1 MTEPAVDKHLEA
13 RLWTLLE
20 ERAKVRLGTLILL
33 RRRSRK
39 GGINLI
45 QLALDSGN
53 IEPGMAQALSAEA
66 GVNIASKGSDPPAQA
81 RVVAR
86 AIGSI
91 PPGRVVAQSSTPMA
105 AAPPPRQFGAAMGAA
120 PPGGASRSTA
130 RLPPSRPPTPAPAPL
145 AARATANLPPL
156 DMPDMDEVSGRPTLR
171 SVGPEPTADVVG
183 TPTLKPARE
192 VPQVTQAISL
202 ADLPPLSG
210 VELIE
215 SVDEDEE
222 TMVKGE
228 TSQDIDDGSMS
239 QPWFDTQPP
248 ANAGTSVDGLSD
260 EELPAVG
267 ARYVLGDELGR
278 GGMGQILEA
287 EDRVLHRSVAIKLLR
302 DNNADDQVSRL
313 RFVDEARVTGQLQHP
328 AVPPVYDFG
337 RLGDGRIF
345 FAMKRI
351 EGRTL
356 RDIIED
362 LRADDPETVRYFGR
376 VRLLTIFVSVC
387 RAIAYSHSR
396 GIMHRDLKP
405 DNIMIGAFGEVTVM
419 DWGLAKPIDSV
430 EPDGSP
436 RLIAA
441 ARDTDERFRT
451 LQGEVTGTP
460 HYMPPEQAAGKT
472 EALGAHSDIY
482 SLGALLYELLT
493 LEPPYDGNSAR
504 AVRKA
509 VIEEQITAPSIRTPN
524 RGIPYAIEQLCLQCL
539 SKDSANRPK
548 AASSVAERVEDFL
561 EGEQERERQESECLR
576 LLTQGDKASRN
587 YFDRVEQHRQ
597 LQQKAAKLRA
607 KVTSWS
613 GEGERSQLWSQ
624 EDAER
629 AARISATQALS
640 EALVIYHNARAS
652 DPDSVSAR
660 TALAALYYAAFE
672 AAERDKDTVQMA
684 HYDCLTRAF
693 DDEQGSYGT
702 RLDGDGALTVE
713 TKPAGVQVTLFT
725 LRAVDCLLTPV
736 QPRTLGSSPIEQP
749 RLEKGRYLL
758 RLQAP
763 GMSVVSVPVFIGRGE
778 TVRLRIR
785 LFPDHERGENFV
797 HVAGG
802 PARVGGDD
810 LAQLARPERV
820 VEVDDFFIQKRP
832 VTAGEY
838 MRFLESLSQA
848 EGPSAARRHVPR
860 AAPNGPPLWSIHRDG
875 GLFSIP
881 EEDAQGNN
889 WNPSWPVVGISAA
902 DAEAY
907 CEWLNATLGPG
918 HRLPTELEWEKAAR
932 GADGRHYVWG
942 DRWDPS
948 FCRMA
953 NSGGDIPRQ
962 GSIDDFPADVS
973 PYGIESMAGGV
984 TEWTASTV
992 EGSELRIVKG
1002 GNWASGPTECR
1013 ASSRLAQSYE
1023 RVLPTLGFRVARSA
1037 PR

>member
-1 MTEPAVDKHLEA
+1 MTEAAVDKHLEA
-13 RLWTLLE
+13 RQWVLLE

-53 IEPGMAQALSAEA
+53 IEPEMARVLSVEA
-66 GVNIASKGSDPPAQA
+66 GVNLASMGSNPPAQA
-81 RVVAR
+81 RVVGRTA
-86 AIGSI
+86 SSN
-91 PPGRVVAQSSTPMA
+91 PPGRVVAQSAKPVAAVARPSSTPVAA
-105 AAPPPRQFGAAMGAA
+105 AAPGVD
-120 PPGGASRSTA
+120 PGYSRSTA
-130 RLPPSRPPTPAPAPL
+130 RLPPSAPPAAIPPAE
-145 AARATANLPPL
+145 RRTANLPPL
-156 DMPDMDEVSGRPTLR
+156 NAPSMAEVQGRATLPMA
-171 SVGPEPTADVVG
+171 SKATLIEQTAEA
-183 TPTLKPARE
+183 KPARE

-202 ADLPPLSG
+202 SDLPPLSG

-215 SVDEDEE
+215 SVDEVEE
-222 TMVKGE
+222 TMVKDQYGE
-228 TSQDIDDGSMS
+228 EIDDGSMS

-248 ANAGTSVDGLSD
+248 AGSSASVDGLSED
-260 EELPAVG
+260 DLPAVG
-267 ARYVLGDELGR
+267 ARYALGDELGR

-302 DNNADDQVSRL
+302 DNNADDEMSRL
-313 RFVDEARVTGQLQHP
+313 RFMDEARVTGQLQHP

-362 LRADDPETVRYFGR
+362 LRGDDPDTVRGFGR

-387 RAIAYSHSR
+387 RAIAYAHSR
-396 GIMHRDLKP
+396 GIIHRDLKP
-405 DNIMIGAFGEVTVM
+405 DNIMLGAFGEVTVM
-419 DWGLAKPIDSV
+419 DWGLAKPIDAV
-430 EPDGSP
+430 EPEGSP

-441 ARDTDERFRT
+441 AQNTEERFRT

-460 HYMPPEQAAGKT
+460 HYMPPEQAAGDSK
-472 EALGAHSDIY
+472 ALGPHSDIY
-482 SLGALLYELLT
+482 SLGAVLYELLT

-509 VIEEQITAPSIRTPN
+509 VIESQITAPSIRTPN

-539 SKDSANRPK
+539 SKAADNRPTT
-548 AASSVAERVEDFL
+548 ASSVAKRVEDFL
-561 EGEQERERQESECLR
+561 EGEQERERQVSECQR
-576 LLTQGDKASRN
+576 LLTQGDKASRT

-597 LQQKAAKLRA
+597 LQQKTSKLRS

-613 GEGERSQLWSQ
+613 GGGERSHLWSQ
-624 EDAER
+624 EDAEK

-640 EALVIYHNARAS
+640 EAIVIYHNARAS
-652 DPDSVSAR
+652 NPDSLQAR
-660 TALAALYYAAFE
+660 DALAALYYAAFE
-672 AAERDKDTVQMA
+672 TAERDKNTVQMA

-693 DDEQGSYGT
+693 DDEQGSYGM
-702 RLDGDGALTVE
+702 RLDGDGSLYVE
-713 TKPAGVQVTLFT
+713 TKPAGIQATLFT
-725 LRAVDCLLTPV
+725 LRAVDGLLTPV
-736 QPRTLGSSPIEQP
+736 QPNALGSSPIDLP
-749 RLEKGRYLL
+749 GVAKGRYLL
-758 RLQAP
+758 RLLAP
-763 GMSVVSVPVFIGRGE
+763 GMSAVSVPVCIGRGE
-778 TVRLRIR
+778 AVRLRIR
-785 LFPDHERGENFV
+785 LFPDHERGEGFV

-802 PARVGGDD
+802 PARIGGDD
-810 LAQLARPERV
+810 QAQLARPEHI

-838 MRFLESLSQA
+838 LRFLEHLVQTQ
-848 EGPSAARRHVPR
+848 GPEAAGKHVPR
-860 AAPNGPPLWSIHRDG
+860 AAPHGPPLWAIHRDG
-875 GLFSIP
+875 AMFSIP
-881 EEDAQGNN
+881 NQDSQGNA
-889 WNPSWPVVGISAA
+889 WDPSWPVVGVSAA

-907 CEWLNATLGPG
+907 CLWLNQTMGPG

-953 NSGGDIPRQ
+953 NSGGEIPQ
-962 GSIDDFPADVS
+962 HGSVDDFPADVS

-992 EGSELRIVKG
+992 EGSDLRIVKG

-1013 ASSRLAQSYE
+1013 ASSRLAQSYD
-1023 RVLPTLGFRVARSA
+1023 RVLSTLGFRVARSA

>member
-33 RRRSRK
+33 RRKSRK
-39 GGINLI
+39 GGMHLI

-53 IEPGMAQALSAEA
+53 IDAGMAQALSIEA
-66 GVNIASKGSDPPAQA
+66 GIALASRGSDPPAQA
-81 RVVAR
+81 RVVGRTAP
-86 AIGSI
+86 SN
-91 PPGRVVAQSSTPMA
+91 PPGRVVAQGASPVPAAPMVAPPSTPEST
-105 AAPPPRQFGAAMGAA
+105 PPARL
-120 PPGGASRSTA
+120 RSTA
-130 RLPPSRPPTPAPAPL
+130 RLPPSAPPAPVGE
-145 AARATANLPPL
+145 RRTANLPPL
-156 DMPDMDEVSGRPTLR
+156 NVPAAAPISDRSTLPML
-171 SVGPEPTADVVG
+171 GG
-183 TPTLKPARE
+183 TPAGESAELLSNPSTGSARE
-192 VPQVTQAISL
+192 VPQVTQAISIS
-202 ADLPPLSG
+202 DLPPLSG
-210 VELIE
+210 VEMVE
-215 SVDEDEE
+215 SVAEEDTAIQGGDYE
-222 TMVKGE
+222 
-228 TSQDIDDGSMS
+228 DDGSMS

-248 ANAGTSVDGLSD
+248 ANAGTSVDGLTD

-267 ARYVLGDELGR
+267 ARYALGDELGR

-302 DNNADDQVSRL
+302 DNNADDQVARL
-313 RFVDEARVTGQLQHP
+313 RFIDEARVTGQLQHP
-328 AVPPVYDFG
+328 AMPPVYDFG

-362 LRADDPETVRYFGR
+362 LRADDAETVRQFGR

-387 RAIAYSHSR
+387 RAIGYAHSR

-405 DNIMIGAFGEVTVM
+405 DNIMLGAFGEVTVM

-430 EPDGSP
+430 EPVGGSRP
-436 RLIAA
+436 IAA
-441 ARDTDERFRT
+441 AKDTEERFRT

-460 HYMPPEQAAGKT
+460 HYMPPEQAAGET
-472 EALGAHSDIY
+472 HALGAHSDIY

-493 LEPPYDGNSAR
+493 LEPPFDGNSAR

-509 VIEEQITAPSIRTPN
+509 VIESQITAPSMRTPT

-539 SKDSANRPK
+539 SKDAANRPK
-548 AASSVAERVEDFL
+548 TASSVAERVEDFL
-561 EGEQERERQESECLR
+561 EGEQERERQESECQR
-576 LLTQGDKASRN
+576 LLAQGEKASRK
-587 YFDRVEQHRQ
+587 YFDSVEQHRQ
-597 LQQKAAKLRA
+597 LQQKTAKLRA

-613 GEGERSQLWSQ
+613 GDGERSQLWSQ

-652 DPDSVSAR
+652 DPDSVDAR
-660 TALAALYYAAFE
+660 DALAALYYAAFE
-672 AAERDKDTVQMA
+672 TAERDKDTVQMA

-693 DDEQGSYGT
+693 DDELGSYEK
-702 RLDGDGALTVE
+702 RLDGDGTLSVE

-725 LRAVDCLLTPV
+725 LRAVECLLTPV
-736 QPRTLGSSPIEQP
+736 QPRTLGPSPIEMSQI
-749 RLEKGRYLL
+749 EKGRYLL

-763 GMSVVSVPVFIGRGE
+763 GMSAVSVPVCIGRGE
-778 TVRLRIR
+778 SIRLRIR
-785 LFPDHERGENFV
+785 LFPDHERGEGFV

-802 PARVGGDD
+802 PARVGGDEK
-810 LAQLARPERV
+810 AQLARPEHV

-832 VTAGEY
+832 VTAAEY
-838 MRFLESLSQA
+838 ARFLESVA
-848 EGPSAARRHVPR
+848 ETSGAAVARKHVPR
-860 AAPNGPPLWSIHRDG
+860 AAPNGPPLWSINRDG
-875 GLFSIP
+875 GQFAIP
-881 EEDAQGNN
+881 KEDAQGNA
-889 WNPSWPVVGISAA
+889 WDPSWPVVGVSAA

-907 CEWLNATLGPG
+907 CSWLNTISGPG

-932 GADGRHYVWG
+932 GADGRPYVWG

-953 NSGGDIPRQ
+953 NSGGDVPRH
-962 GSIDDFPADVS
+962 GSVDDFPADVS

-1013 ASSRLAQSYE
+1013 ASSRLAHSYE